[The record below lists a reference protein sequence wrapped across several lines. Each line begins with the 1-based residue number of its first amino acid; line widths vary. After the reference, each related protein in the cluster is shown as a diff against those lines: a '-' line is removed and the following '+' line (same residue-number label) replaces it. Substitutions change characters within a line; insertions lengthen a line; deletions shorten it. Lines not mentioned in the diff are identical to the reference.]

1 MQIQNSVTNK
11 DKHFLI
17 SFIAL
22 DKVLMDSL
30 FHLITPCFFPIRS
43 KFTLMN
49 CSHREVTFQF
59 LFYTNFSFLVSAS
72 ISELVSPALSVHY
85 PLRFK
90 KVGLD
95 CCPLNQAFTVS
106 PLVLVSFS

>member
-30 FHLITPCFFPIRS
+30 FHLIMPFFS
-43 KFTLMN
+43 
-49 CSHREVTFQF
+49 
-59 LFYTNFSFLVSAS
+59 Y
-72 ISELVSPALSVHY
+72 
-85 PLRFK
+85 K
-90 KVGLD
+90 K
-95 CCPLNQAFTVS
+95 
-106 PLVLVSFS
+106 